1 MFTVDT
7 NGNITLIQG
16 DSGQIVV
23 NGLPTDKNYK
33 VYMAIQNEKR
43 KPIGNEIM
51 VESENLET
59 VTLPISA
66 SLTDLLAV
74 PTSED
79 SATYYYGIKIC
90 YDTDEDT
97 LIIGG
102 GDIGSLNEI
111 TVYPKKVEGV

>member
-23 NGLPTDKNYK
+23 NGLPIDKNYS
-33 VYMAIQNEKR
+33 VYFAIQNEKR
-43 KPIGNEIM
+43 KPIGTEIM
-51 VESENLET
+51 IQSNLEPT
-59 VTLPISA
+59 VSIPIPA
-66 SLTDLLAV
+66 SLTDLMTV
-74 PTSED
+74 PASDD

-90 YDTDEDT
+90 SGTDEDT
-97 LIIGG
+97 LLIGG